1 MYPFNSYD
9 AHEAPADGE
18 TPSETWARLYR
29 KSMPARERAEI
40 NAALTMP
47 EVYPTDGQNPD
58 DVSGQTAFQS
68 VGYRGMNNFVNVMA
82 NILFRTSKS
91 FFRLVPSKKGIEQW
105 QKAQGDVDIQDIEA
119 TLMQWEQEATD
130 AWIRRG
136 DHDKLIQALAH
147 IGIIGQAVLWWD
159 KPNDTFR
166 VIPFQNYCIDRLS
179 DGSIGTLIIAEQLRP
194 IDLSKKLQDAILADG
209 MKKLHDTVILYTR
222 CQYQQNRK
230 YLVEVSVDGEPVDP
244 TFTKTYKPEALPF
257 AAPFWSRV
265 PEASYAISLA
275 DGLRGDLHKLN
286 MLSAAQ
292 ARGAVNLLN
301 WRTLVNPGGITDID
315 EFNDTEPGEA
325 VPGKPEDIAISSTGD
340 PRIIELITSI
350 NDQIERRL
358 SSAFLMEVGTFRQG
372 ERVTAEEVRR
382 TVDALERQYTGIYAA
397 LSHHFQLPLAR
408 WLMDMAGLTLDDTLD
423 AAIVTG
429 LDALSRSTEAANL
442 RMALLD
448 LAGYA
453 SLPEGVLGRIK
464 WEEVA
469 DAVGAGHGVNLRKF
483 LIPEEEYQQ
492 QLQQQ
497 QAQQLAM
504 QAAAQ
509 QAASQPIPGQEP
521 QTGP

>member
-1 MYPFNSYD
+1 MYPFNTYQNL
-9 AHEAPADGE
+9 EAPADDE
-18 TPSETWARLYR
+18 KPADTWTRLYR
-29 KSMPARERAEI
+29 KSLPARERAEI

-47 EVYPTDGQNPD
+47 EVYPSEGQNPD

-105 QKAQGDVDIQDIEA
+105 QKLQGDVDLQDMEA

-147 IGIIGQAVLWWD
+147 IGVIGQAVLWWD

-194 IDLSKKLQDAILADG
+194 IDLSKKLQEAAMADG
-209 MKKLHDTVILYTR
+209 TKKLYDPVVLYTR
-222 CQYQQNRK
+222 CQYTQAGK
-230 YLVEVSVDGEPVDP
+230 YRVEVSIDDKPID
-244 TFTKTYKPEALPF
+244 TSFTKTYKPDALPF

-325 VPGKPEDIAISSTGD
+325 VPGKPEDIAISATGN
-340 PRIIELITSI
+340 PQIIELITAI

-442 RMALLD
+442 RMALMD

-453 SLPEGVLGRIK
+453 SLPEGVLARLK

-469 DAVGAGHGVNLRKF
+469 DAVGAGYGVNLRKF
-483 LIPEEEYQQ
+483 LIPEEEF
-492 QLQQQ
+492 QQQ
-497 QAQQLAM
+497 QQQMQVQQAAL

-509 QAASQPIPGQEP
+509 QASQPGYPEQE
-521 QTGP
+521 QVGP